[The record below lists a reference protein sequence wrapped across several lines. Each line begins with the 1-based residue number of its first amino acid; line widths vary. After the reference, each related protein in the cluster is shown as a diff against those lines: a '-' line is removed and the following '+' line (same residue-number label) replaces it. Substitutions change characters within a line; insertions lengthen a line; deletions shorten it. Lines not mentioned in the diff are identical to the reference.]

1 MREFTLFIQHLFAM
15 ICFVR
20 GVLLVLLLVLLVC
33 ALVVAKVDGLP
44 ISDAIY
50 LTLITALT
58 VGYGDITPSTGI
70 AKAVSVLSGLI
81 GVIIVGLVVAI
92 STRALHLA
100 SDEERQFREQNVRTT
115 QNH

>member
-1 MREFTLFIQHLFAM
+1 MREFNLFIRHLFAM

-20 GVLLVLLLVLLVC
+20 GVLAVLLVVLLVC

-70 AKAVSVLSGLI
+70 AKIVSVLSGLI

-100 SDEERQFREQNVRTT
+100 ADEERQFREQKDRAK
-115 QNH
+115 QGH